1 VADKFD
7 RIVLAVPDL
16 QAAVA
21 DYQLLLGATPHIHL
35 AAGKKR
41 CAWWGLSNTVIEL
54 IEDAGGS
61 AKLQGIV
68 FSAAD
73 APGAESAVANP
84 LGVDLRLCDGSATLD
99 FRRDY
104 PEAQCAS
111 LCVDHVVL
119 RTDNAPACLGLFRDQ
134 LGIRLA
140 LDKTVPQ
147 WGGRML
153 FFRTGKLT
161 LEVIEA
167 ADGEAAPSAFWGVA
181 YQCSDLAG
189 FVQVLRER
197 GVATSA
203 IRDGRKPGT
212 LVATLKSHNLG
223 IPTLLIQGAR

>member
-7 RIVLAVPDL
+7 RIVLSVPDL
-16 QAAVA
+16 HQAVA
-21 DYQLLLGATPHIHL
+21 DYQRLLGAEPTIHET
-35 AAGKKR
+35 AGERR
-41 CAWWGLSNTVIEL
+41 CAWWGLSNTVIEV

-73 APGAESAVANP
+73 APCAESAVANP
-84 LGVDLRLCDGSATLD
+84 LGLDLRLCDGSATRD
-99 FRRDY
+99 FRQHSA
-104 PEAQCAS
+104 EAQCAD

-119 RTDNAPACLGLFRDQ
+119 RTDNAQACVALFRDA

-161 LEVIEA
+161 LEVIEGSE
-167 ADGEAAPSAFWGVA
+167 GETAPSAFWGVA

-189 FVQVLRER
+189 YVQALHDR
-197 GVATSA
+197 GVSTSA

-212 LVATLKSHNLG
+212 QVATLKSHNLG
-223 IPTLLIQGAR
+223 VPTLLIQGAR